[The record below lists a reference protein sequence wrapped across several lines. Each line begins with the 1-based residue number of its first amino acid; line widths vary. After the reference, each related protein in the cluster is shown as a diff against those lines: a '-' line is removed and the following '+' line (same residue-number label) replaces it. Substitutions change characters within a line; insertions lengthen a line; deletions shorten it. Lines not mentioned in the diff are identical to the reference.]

1 VKKWLIFAVLLLAI
15 GAGLYAWVA
24 LRHVQTL
31 SEKALTFADVR
42 RANIRDIISAT
53 GVVEPREIVV
63 VSSKTPGTVTSI
75 LARVGDTVSPGMVL
89 AELDERDINLKIE
102 EANNGILMADAA
114 MSQAKANVSQALATK
129 DGAERNVKL
138 QLELKDKGGFRA
150 EREQAEAQYK
160 AALAGIEAAQAGVE
174 AVAAKKLTAQTA
186 KKEAELVKELLHIK
200 VPGLSQLLPGAAK
213 REFVILER
221 KVHEGQQVGPQAG
234 PLFTLAGNL
243 DIVEV
248 HALVAEGDINKVKG
262 TLTAYFK
269 ISNYADKEIEFSGT
283 VKEKRLQSTSVK
295 GAVYYDTIIEV
306 VNRKDPDTGE
316 WQLRPGMT
324 MSIDIVRV
332 ERPNAWRVPS
342 AALNFRLDEPY
353 QTDAARASIAEWK
366 KRADAPDWQTL
377 WAWDESTQRPTP
389 IFVRIGGAK
398 NGEPG
403 IKDAE
408 GNEILE
414 WEPGMEPRD
423 SLRVIIGAPPARAPG
438 LLDQPANIKI

>member
-1 VKKWLIFAVLLLAI
+1 MKKWLIVAVLFLAV

-24 LRHVQTL
+24 MRSVQTL
-31 SEKALTFADVR
+31 SEKTLTYADVR
-42 RANIRDIISAT
+42 RATIRDIISAT

-63 VSSKTPGTVTSI
+63 VCSKTPGTVTKI
-75 LARVGDTVSPGMVL
+75 LAKVGDNVTPGTVL
-89 AELDERDINLKIE
+89 AQLDERDINLKIE
-102 EANNGILMADAA
+102 ETNNGILMADAA
-114 MSQAKANVSQALATK
+114 MSQAKASVSQALATK
-129 DGAERNVKL
+129 DGAERYVKL
-138 QLELKDKGGFRA
+138 QRELENKGGIRA
-150 EREQAEAQYK
+150 DREQAEAQYK

-174 AVAAKKLTAQTA
+174 AVAAKTLTAQTA

-200 VPGLSQLLPGAAK
+200 VPGLSQLLPGAAN

-248 HALVAEGDINKVKG
+248 HALVAEGDINKVKVG
-262 TLTAYFK
+262 LTAYFK

-283 VKEKRLQSTSVK
+283 VIKKGLQSTSVK
-295 GAVYYDTIIEV
+295 GAIYYDTIIEV
-306 VNRKDPDTGE
+306 ANRKDQDTGE

-324 MSIDIVRV
+324 MSIDIVRL

-342 AALNFRLDEPY
+342 AALNFTLDEPY
-353 QTDAARASIAEWK
+353 QTNAAKASIAEWK
-366 KRADAPDWQTL
+366 KRADAADWQTL
-377 WAWDESTQRPTP
+377 WTWDESTHRPTP
-389 IFVRIGGAK
+389 VFVRIGGGK

-414 WEPGMEPRD
+414 WEPGMEPAEA
-423 SLRVIIGAPPARAPG
+423 LRVIIGAPPARAPG